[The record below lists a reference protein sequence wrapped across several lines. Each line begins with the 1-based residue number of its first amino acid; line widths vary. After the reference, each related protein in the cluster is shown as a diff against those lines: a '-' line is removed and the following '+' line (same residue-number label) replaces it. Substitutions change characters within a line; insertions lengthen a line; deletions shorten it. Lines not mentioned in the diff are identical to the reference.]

1 VPRSSFAMG
10 HGQNLEYE
18 SVRGWGRWFFFAT
31 KAAETESLDAK
42 TTYEVIRREGVKE
55 LDRTSTA

>member
-1 VPRSSFAMG
+1 
-10 HGQNLEYE
+10 
-18 SVRGWGRWFFFAT
+18 VRGWGRWFFFAT